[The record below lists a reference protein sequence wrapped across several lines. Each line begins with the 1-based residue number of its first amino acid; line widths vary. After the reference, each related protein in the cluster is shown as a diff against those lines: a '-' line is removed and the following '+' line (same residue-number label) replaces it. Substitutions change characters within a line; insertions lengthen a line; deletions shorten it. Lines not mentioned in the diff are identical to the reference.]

1 MPIPDPLD
9 PLQAVT
15 HPDPYPY
22 YAALARDRP
31 LYHDAR
37 LGLWV
42 ASSPG
47 AILEVMRHPAA
58 RVRPMAEPVPKG
70 IAAGPA
76 GALFGSFARMTDGAA
91 HACSKRL
98 LANFVARQAQ
108 HACSPAWPD
117 PQTKS
122 RADTTTDTGPD
133 AVDVDHY
140 LYAAPVHAQ
149 AAFLGLPAA
158 VLAGCARDIRDFLA
172 ALPPAAAAPVIAT
185 GHAAASR
192 LSARLHAH
200 LQAPQASPALR
211 ELRLEGARAGLDP
224 ALLAANLVGLLFQS
238 CEAGAGLLGNALV
251 LSGRRGASS
260 ALTREQAQTLVDT
273 ALRDDPAIHN
283 TRRFL
288 AEPIDAGGQHI
299 EAGATVLLVLAAAAT
314 VQPQAHWPF
323 GALAHACPG
332 RDLARQHA
340 AGALRHLLQAGT
352 DAAALAA
359 RFRYRALPN
368 ARIPQFA
375 IPKDA
380 TP

>member
-1 MPIPDPLD
+1 MPVPDPLD

-31 LYHDAR
+31 LYRDAR

-42 ASSPG
+42 ASSPDI
-47 AILEVMRHPAA
+47 ILEVMRHPAA
-58 RVRPMAEPVPKG
+58 RVRPVAEPVPKG

-76 GALFGSFARMTDGAA
+76 GALFGRFARMTDGSA
-91 HACSKRL
+91 HARIKPL
-98 LANFVARQAQ
+98 LADFVARQAQ

-117 PQTKS
+117 LKAAS
-122 RADTTTDTGPD
+122 RADTTADTGPD

-158 VLAGCARDIRDFLA
+158 VLAGCARGIRDFLA
-172 ALPPAAAAPVIAT
+172 ALPPAATAPVIDA
-185 GHAAASR
+185 GHAAA
-192 LSARLHAH
+192 ARLAASMQAH
-200 LQAPQASPALR
+200 LDDPQARPALR

-224 ALLAANLVGLLFQS
+224 ALLAANLTGLLFQS

-251 LSGRRGASS
+251 LAGRRGASS
-260 ALTREQAQTLVDT
+260 ALTREQAQALVDT
-273 ALRDDPAIHN
+273 TLRDDPAIHN

-288 AEPIDAGGQHI
+288 AEAIDIDGQRI
-299 EAGATVLLVLAAAAT
+299 EAGATVLLVLAAAAAI
-314 VQPQAHWPF
+314 QPQAHWPF
-323 GALAHACPG
+323 GALTHACPG
-332 RDLARQHA
+332 RDLARGHA
-340 AGALRHLLQAGT
+340 AGALVHLLRAGA
-352 DAAALAA
+352 DATALAA
-359 RFRYRALPN
+359 RFRYRPLPN
-368 ARIPQFA
+368 ARIPLFA
-375 IPKDA
+375 CTEDA

>member
-1 MPIPDPLD
+1 MPVPDPLD

-22 YAALARDRP
+22 YAALACDRP
-31 LYHDAR
+31 LYRDAR

-42 ASSPG
+42 ASSPDV
-47 AILEVMRHPAA
+47 ILEVMRHPAA
-58 RVRPMAEPVPKG
+58 RVRPVAEPVPKG
-70 IAAGPA
+70 IASGPA
-76 GALFGSFARMTDGAA
+76 GALFGRFARMSDGAA
-91 HACSKRL
+91 HARIKPL
-98 LANFVARQAQ
+98 LADFVARQAQ
-108 HACSPAWPD
+108 HACRPAWPAL
-117 PQTKS
+117 KAAS
-122 RADTTTDTGPD
+122 RADTTADIGPD

-158 VLAGCARDIRDFLA
+158 VLADCTHDIRGFLA
-172 ALPPAAAAPVIAT
+172 ALPPAATAPCVAA
-185 GHAAASR
+185 GHDAASR
-192 LSARLHAH
+192 LAARLQAH
-200 LQAPQASPALR
+200 LDDPQASPALH

-251 LSGRRGASS
+251 LAGRRGASS
-260 ALTREQAQTLVDT
+260 ALTHEQAQALVDT
-273 ALRDDPAIHN
+273 ALREDPAIHN

-288 AEPIDAGGQHI
+288 AESIDAGGQRI

-314 VQPQAHWPF
+314 AQPQAHWPF

-332 RDLARQHA
+332 RDLARRHA
-340 AGALRHLLQAGT
+340 AGALRHLLHAAA

-359 RFRYRALPN
+359 RFRYRPLPN

-375 IPKDA
+375 HPEDA